1 MAAAAGEAARPFD
14 LVQGPLIRAVLLRLS
29 PEDHLVALTLHHIV
43 SDGWSMA
50 IIIRE
55 LAALYNAFVS
65 GSESPLPPLLLQYAD
80 YAIYQRN
87 WLDSGVM
94 AKQLAYWT
102 EHFAEMPPSLEIPLD
117 RDRPSMQSFQAD
129 RVGLFIDSRLTE
141 PLRALAQREGAT
153 LFMVLLA
160 AFKVLLHRYSGETDI
175 CVGTPIANRKWAET
189 EGLIGFFLNTL
200 VLRTNLSGDPTFRE
214 LISRVRQTTL
224 DGYANQD
231 VPFERLLQVVQPQR
245 DLSRTPLFQTFF
257 NMLNFPL
264 TTITL
269 SELSVQPDFDPV
281 GSKFDMTP
289 YIREMDDGI
298 QFDMV
303 FNSDLF
309 DRARMIELLE
319 QIRLVLRQAA
329 ADGEVKLSAI
339 DLASVAHRER
349 VAARR
354 VATVDEAVSELR
366 ASSGDLAGVGELCE
380 IVVDGVPSGRLGRYS
395 PEGAV
400 IPLVTGIR
408 PSRRLGVCVD
418 ACRVRS
424 STGSMPWQKR
434 GADLPSSD
442 GRQLS
447 RRCLRRS
454 RTRRSSAFAART
466 IAGRNRI
473 RRSRWNSYRWESR
486 TTRLS
491 GNSSMPSAPS
501 WKALRTYLVPMKA
514 LIRNSRSNQGAAGS
528 PSLNGS
534 TRP

>member
-224 DGYANQD
+224 DGYANQT
-231 VPFERLLQVVQPQR
+231 FLSSGCSRLSSPNEIL
-245 DLSRTPLFQTFF
+245 
-257 NMLNFPL
+257 
-264 TTITL
+264 
-269 SELSVQPDFDPV
+269 
-281 GSKFDMTP
+281 
-289 YIREMDDGI
+289 
-298 QFDMV
+298 
-303 FNSDLF
+303 
-309 DRARMIELLE
+309 
-319 QIRLVLRQAA
+319 
-329 ADGEVKLSAI
+329 
-339 DLASVAHRER
+339 VAHRC
-349 VAARR
+349 
-354 VATVDEAVSELR
+354 S
-366 ASSGDLAGVGELCE
+366 
-380 IVVDGVPSGRLGRYS
+380 
-395 PEGAV
+395 
-400 IPLVTGIR
+400 R
-408 PSRRLGVCVD
+408 PSSTCSLPAHHDHIERAERPTRL
-418 ACRVRS
+418 R
-424 STGSMPWQKR
+424 
-434 GADLPSSD
+434 
-442 GRQLS
+442 S
-447 RRCLRRS
+447 RR
-454 RTRRSSAFAART
+454 
-466 IAGRNRI
+466 IEI
-473 RRSRWNSYRWESR
+473 
-486 TTRLS
+486 
-491 GNSSMPSAPS
+491 
-501 WKALRTYLVPMKA
+501 
-514 LIRNSRSNQGAAGS
+514 
-528 PSLNGS
+528 
-534 TRP
+534 

>member
-1 MAAAAGEAARPFD
+1 M
-14 LVQGPLIRAVLLRLS
+14 RL
-29 PEDHLVALTLHHIV
+29 
-43 SDGWSMA
+43 
-50 IIIRE
+50 
-55 LAALYNAFVS
+55 
-65 GSESPLPPLLLQYAD
+65 
-80 YAIYQRN
+80 
-87 WLDSGVM
+87 
-94 AKQLAYWT
+94 
-102 EHFAEMPPSLEIPLD
+102 
-117 RDRPSMQSFQAD
+117 
-129 RVGLFIDSRLTE
+129 
-141 PLRALAQREGAT
+141 REGAT

-339 DLASVAHRER
+339 DLPLWRIVSASRRGAWQRLTKRFPSCAHR
-349 VAARR
+349 AAIWP
-354 VATVDEAVSELR
+354 AWE
-366 ASSGDLAGVGELCE
+366 SSAR
-380 IVVDGVPSGRLGRYS
+380 S
-395 PEGAV
+395 
-400 IPLVTGIR
+400 
-408 PSRRLGVCVD
+408 
-418 ACRVRS
+418 S
-424 STGSMPWQKR
+424 STGYRVAGW
-434 GADLPSSD
+434 GA
-442 GRQLS
+442 
-447 RRCLRRS
+447 
-454 RTRRSSAFAART
+454 
-466 IAGRNRI
+466 
-473 RRSRWNSYRWESR
+473 
-486 TTRLS
+486 
-491 GNSSMPSAPS
+491 
-501 WKALRTYLVPMKA
+501 
-514 LIRNSRSNQGAAGS
+514 
-528 PSLNGS
+528 
-534 TRP
+534 TRPRVR

>member
-94 AKQLAYWT
+94 AAARL
-102 EHFAEMPPSLEIPLD
+102 LD
-117 RDRPSMQSFQAD
+117 RALRRDASIARNSARSRSSFDAELSGRSCRIVHRQPPDRAAACE
-129 RVGLFIDSRLTE
+129 R
-141 PLRALAQREGAT
+141 GAT

-214 LISRVRQTTL
+214 LISRVRQQRSTVMRIRTFL
-224 DGYANQD
+224 SSGCSRLSSPNEILVAQSHTALQQRST
-231 VPFERLLQVVQPQR
+231 VMRIRRSFERLLQVVQPQR

-269 SELSVQPDFDPV
+269 SELSVQPDFDP
-281 GSKFDMTP
+281 
-289 YIREMDDGI
+289 
-298 QFDMV
+298 
-303 FNSDLF
+303 SD
-309 DRARMIELLE
+309 
-319 QIRLVLRQAA
+319 
-329 ADGEVKLSAI
+329 
-339 DLASVAHRER
+339 
-349 VAARR
+349 
-354 VATVDEAVSELR
+354 
-366 ASSGDLAGVGELCE
+366 
-380 IVVDGVPSGRLGRYS
+380 
-395 PEGAV
+395 
-400 IPLVTGIR
+400 
-408 PSRRLGVCVD
+408 
-418 ACRVRS
+418 
-424 STGSMPWQKR
+424 
-434 GADLPSSD
+434 
-442 GRQLS
+442 
-447 RRCLRRS
+447 
-454 RTRRSSAFAART
+454 
-466 IAGRNRI
+466 RN
-473 RRSRWNSYRWESR
+473 
-486 TTRLS
+486 
-491 GNSSMPSAPS
+491 
-501 WKALRTYLVPMKA
+501 
-514 LIRNSRSNQGAAGS
+514 LI
-528 PSLNGS
+528 
-534 TRP
+534 